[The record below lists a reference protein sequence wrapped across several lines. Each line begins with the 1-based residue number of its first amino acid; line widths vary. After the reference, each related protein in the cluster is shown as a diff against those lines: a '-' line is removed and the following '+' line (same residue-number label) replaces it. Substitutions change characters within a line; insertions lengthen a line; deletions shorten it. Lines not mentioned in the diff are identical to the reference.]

1 MASASIP
8 IMSEHSTIVYTIRD
22 SLYINLNN
30 RCTLK
35 CAFCPKFNGSWE
47 VHDYDLALTHKPSAE
62 EVIAEIKDPKQYDEV
77 VFCGFGEPTLRLKE
91 LIEVAKW
98 VKSEGAM
105 VRVNTD
111 GLANLAHGKNVLPE
125 LASCVDSL
133 SVSMNAQNEEIYDK
147 HCLPGLKGSWQG
159 MIDFIKIAPNYIDD
173 ITATAINGLEGVDV
187 KVCEEIAT
195 RLGVK
200 FRRRELDVVG

>member
-1 MASASIP
+1 
-8 IMSEHSTIVYTIRD
+8 
-22 SLYINLNN
+22 
-30 RCTLK
+30 
-35 CAFCPKFNGSWE
+35 
-47 VHDYDLALTHKPSAE
+47 
-62 EVIAEIKDPKQYDEV
+62 
-77 VFCGFGEPTLRLKE
+77 
-91 LIEVAKW
+91 
-98 VKSEGAM
+98 M
-105 VRVNTD
+105 VRINTD
-111 GLANLAHGKNVLPE
+111 GLANLAHGRNVLPE
-125 LASCVDSL
+125 LATCVDSL

-159 MIDFIKIAPNYIDD
+159 MIDFLKIAPNYIDD